1 MKQTKNLNPALASA
15 DKSSPGADE
24 ELAFI
29 EYQEKVT
36 RSKNEKR
43 NRRILIALS
52 AAVYLLGLG
61 IFASIVTTVYNMN
74 STAGYVVGAV
84 LLAVYTV
91 CFVVV
96 ICEIYSKHSFDIEAR
111 KAEEGKISE
120 RKNNRVRFEIAQ
132 NVSEQAKILD
142 YLEKQYKKD
151 VLSAK
156 ETEELAAFNKV
167 ISLSLKYGSD
177 VPSNH
182 SQDAQDLAEAL
193 KITFRKDGIIYKKA
207 KSLILARA
215 TETGCLT
222 ALSQNAA
229 MDAGVVVVKNMQ
241 LIKDLIFLYGFRP
254 SDYQMN
260 QITMKVIRA
269 VCLSLGL
276 NTFSQNAN
284 WAGKVFNKDSNNFL
298 VQMLGQVIDMG
309 AQFLGNGA
317 MTYLIGKYTVNVLLQ
332 EFRIQDLLRLKDL
345 SDYRMELSNQ
355 TIRDLNQTIEV
366 QVKELSSKPGM
377 SEEYTAEQEK
387 LLLESPEKKKEKHLF
402 FDVFHWFDKK
412 EEKKEEKEPS
422 GPDQDGN

>member
-1 MKQTKNLNPALASA
+1 
-15 DKSSPGADE
+15 
-24 ELAFI
+24 
-29 EYQEKVT
+29 
-36 RSKNEKR
+36 
-43 NRRILIALS
+43 
-52 AAVYLLGLG
+52 
-61 IFASIVTTVYNMN
+61 
-74 STAGYVVGAV
+74 
-84 LLAVYTV
+84 
-91 CFVVV
+91 
-96 ICEIYSKHSFDIEAR
+96 
-111 KAEEGKISE
+111 
-120 RKNNRVRFEIAQ
+120 
-132 NVSEQAKILD
+132 
-142 YLEKQYKKD
+142 
-151 VLSAK
+151 
-156 ETEELAAFNKV
+156 
-167 ISLSLKYGSD
+167 
-177 VPSNH
+177 
-182 SQDAQDLAEAL
+182 
-193 KITFRKDGIIYKKA
+193 
-207 KSLILARA
+207 
-215 TETGCLT
+215 
-222 ALSQNAA
+222 

-254 SDYQMN
+254 SDYRMN

-355 TIRDLNQTIEV
+355 TIRDLNQTIQV